1 MCYFVTIT
9 FSRAFFNRV
18 AINYVIAII
27 AIMPETTTIQITKQT
42 REELLKIGTIGDD
55 YNKVI
60 NDLIIEHSRNKL
72 IEHGKEFIREHK
84 DEFVSI
90 DDL

>member
-1 MCYFVTIT
+1 M
-9 FSRAFFNRV
+9 S
-18 AINYVIAII
+18 
-27 AIMPETTTIQITKQT
+27 ETTTIQIKTKT
-42 REELLKIGTIGDD
+42 RDELKSIGSMGDD

-60 NDLIIEHSRNKL
+60 EKL
-72 IEHGKEFIREHK
+72 ISEHQELKYRLRIDRLATEADEFIKTHR

>member
-1 MCYFVTIT
+1 M
-9 FSRAFFNRV
+9 S
-18 AINYVIAII
+18 
-27 AIMPETTTIQITKQT
+27 ETTTIQITKQT
-42 REELLKIGTIGDD
+42 REELKKLGSMGDD

-60 NDLIIEHSRNKL
+60 EKL
-72 IEHGKEFIREHK
+72 IQEYKNYEHKTRIDRLAMEADEFIKEHR